1 MKGIGNDEK
10 EETEGCQGW
19 QGRLTMLGIMGK
31 MKNLGNGEGRIFSCI
46 TGMRLFFES
55 YGSLTLWYF

>member
-46 TGMRLFFES
+46 TGMRLFF
-55 YGSLTLWYF
+55 